1 MNKEQFTALGLTEE
15 QATKAAAASTEE
27 LKTYIPK
34 HRFDE
39 VSEENKTLK
48 TTVKEN
54 ATQLETLKTSAG
66 DNEVLKTQ
74 IATLQTDNAAKD
86 KKYQDDLKDLKVT
99 NAIKLAIAGKVHDED
114 LAAGLFDKTK
124 LILSDDGKITGLDE
138 QLKGLKESKAFLFK
152 PENTKPNEPKPGFKI
167 GADGKEVPADTKP
180 TSLFG
185 AVAAHFN
192 QNVPT
197 K

>member
-1 MNKEQFTALGLTEE
+1 MNKEQFIALGLTDE

-48 TTVKEN
+48 ATVKEN

-66 DNEVLKTQ
+66 DNEALKTQ
-74 IATLQTDNAAKD
+74 IATLQADNTAKD
-86 KKYQDDLKDLKVT
+86 KKYQDDLKDLKIT
-99 NAIKLAIAGKVHDED
+99 NAVKLAIAGKVHDED
-114 LAAGLFDKTK
+114 LVAGLFDKTK

-138 QLKGLKESKAFLFK
+138 QMKGLKEGKAFLFK
-152 PENTKPNEPKPGFKI
+152 EEKPADPAEPKPGFKI
-167 GADGKEVPADTKP
+167 GADGQQVPVDTKP
-180 TSLFG
+180 TSLFD
-185 AVAAHFN
+185 AVAAHYS
-192 QNVPT
+192 QS